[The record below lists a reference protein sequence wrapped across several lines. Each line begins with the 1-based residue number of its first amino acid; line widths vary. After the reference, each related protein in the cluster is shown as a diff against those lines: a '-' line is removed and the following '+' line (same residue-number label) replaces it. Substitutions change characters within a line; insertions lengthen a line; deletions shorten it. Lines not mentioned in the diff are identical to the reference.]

1 MRAAYSAS
9 KFAMAGY
16 FESLRAELHAHNIKI
31 TNVYPRQVKT
41 EISQNSVIA
50 SGKSFGRLDEENL
63 KASDPAELAKSILCA
78 IYNGKEEV
86 YLCSWALY
94 FQSLIKAWIPSLLPW
109 INRYN
114 LVNAMKSRDS
124 AK

>member
-16 FESLRAELHAHNIKI
+16 FESLRAELHAYNIKI

-50 SGKSFGRLDEENL
+50 AGKAFGKLDEENL
-63 KASDPAELAKSILCA
+63 KASDPAELAKSILAA
-78 IYNGKEEV
+78 IYNRKEEV
-86 YLCSWALY
+86 YLCSWELY
-94 FQSLIKAWIPSLLPW
+94 WLSLIKSWFPSLLPW

-114 LVNAMKSRDS
+114 LGKAMKSRDS